1 MSIRIAIDVMGGD
14 HAPGAIV
21 DGCIEA
27 LASLGENDTL
37 VLIGPEDIVRSALT
51 KKGVDDPRLEIAHAS
66 EAIPMGAS
74 PTVAVR
80 QMPDSSIVKMAKL
93 GSKKAD
99 IRCDAVLS
107 AGNTG
112 ACVAAGQMHM
122 KRLTGVHR
130 PGIAVT
136 FPSFHGPVVLC
147 DAGANPEPRATHLWQ
162 YGIMA
167 DIYAKRVLNI
177 ESPRVGLM
185 NIGSEEG
192 KGSVLARE
200 TAEMLKRTPGINYI
214 GYIEGRDVFG
224 GTADVI
230 VTDGFVGNTVLKM
243 AEGFAKSIF
252 QAIAQ
257 EIFAHDPKL
266 AMQFEPIVKQ
276 IYKKNDYHEY
286 GGAPLLGVN
295 GVMMIAHGTSEAR
308 TIDNAIRNTLEY
320 VRGHVNDEIVQRLS
334 RLTEIEHR
342 EPAS

>member
-1 MSIRIAIDVMGGD
+1 MGGD
-14 HAPGAIV
+14 NAPLAIL
-21 DGCIEA
+21 DGCVDA
-27 LASLGENDTL
+27 LVHLSETDSL
-37 VLIGPEDIVRSALT
+37 VLIGDRDLISKYLRD
-51 KKGVDDPRLEIAHAS
+51 KKIDDPRIHIEHATEVIA
-66 EAIPMGAS
+66 MGAS
-74 PTVAVR
+74 PIVAVR
-80 QMPDSSIVKMAKL
+80 QLQDSTIVKMAHL
-93 GSKKAD
+93 GSKKAQV
-99 IRCDAVLS
+99 RCDAVIS

-122 KRLTGVHR
+122 KRLDGVHR

-147 DAGANPEPRATHLWQ
+147 DAGANPEPRPTHLWQ
-162 YGIMA
+162 YAIMA
-167 DIYAKRVLNI
+167 DVYSKRVLGM

-192 KGSVLARE
+192 KGSGLAKE
-200 TAEMLKRTPGINYI
+200 TADLLKATPGINYI
-214 GYIEGRDVFG
+214 GYIEGRDIFS

-257 EIFAHDPKL
+257 EIFDHDPKL
-266 AMQFEPIVKQ
+266 AAQFEPIVKQ

-308 TIDNAIRNTLEY
+308 TIKSAIRNTLEY
-320 VRGHVNDEIVQRLS
+320 VRSHVNDEIVDRLAQLS
-334 RLTEIEHR
+334 QIEQG

>member
-14 HAPGAIV
+14 HAPAAIL
-21 DGCIEA
+21 DGCISA
-27 LASLGENDTL
+27 LTHLGPDDTL
-37 VLIGPEDIVRSALT
+37 VLIGPEDVIAGTLSD
-51 KKGVDDPRLEIAHAS
+51 KGIEDQRIEIEHAS
-66 EAIPMGAS
+66 ESIPMGAS

-80 QMPDSSIVKMAKL
+80 QMQDSSIVKMAKL
-93 GSKKAD
+93 GSKKAEVL
-99 IRCDAVLS
+99 CDAVIS

-122 KRLTGVHR
+122 KRLSGVHR

-167 DIYAKRVLNI
+167 EIYAKRVLNI
-177 ESPRVGLM
+177 DSPRVGLM

-192 KGSVLARE
+192 KGSLLAKE
-200 TAEMLKRTPGINYI
+200 TAELLRRTPDINYI
-214 GYIEGRDVFG
+214 GFIEGRDIFS

-257 EIFAHDPKL
+257 EIFEHDPKM

-308 TIDNAIRNTLEY
+308 TINAAIRNTLEY
-320 VRGHVNDEIVQRLS
+320 VRGHVNDEIVARLS
-334 RLTEIEHR
+334 QLETIEQG

>member
-14 HAPGAIV
+14 HAPAAIL
-21 DGCIEA
+21 DGCISA
-27 LASLGENDTL
+27 LTHLNPSDVL
-37 VLIGPEDIVRSALT
+37 VLIGPEDIIRNSLIE
-51 KKGVDDPRLEIAHAS
+51 KGVEDTRIEIHHAS
-66 EAIPMGAS
+66 ETIPMGAS

-80 QMPDSSIVKMAKL
+80 QMQDSSIVKMAKL
-93 GSKKAD
+93 GSKKAEVK
-99 IRCDAVLS
+99 CDAVIS

-122 KRLTGVHR
+122 KRLSGVHR

-167 DIYAKRVLNI
+167 DIYARRVMGL

-192 KGSVLARE
+192 KGSLLARE
-200 TAEMLKRTPGINYI
+200 TAELLKRSQDINYI
-214 GYIEGRDVFG
+214 GYIEGRDIFS

-230 VTDGFVGNTVLKM
+230 ITDGFVGNTVLKM
-243 AEGFAKSIF
+243 AEGFAQSIF
-252 QAIAQ
+252 KAIAQ
-257 EIFAHDPKL
+257 EIFEHDPKL

-295 GVMMIAHGTSEAR
+295 GVMMIAHGSSEAR
-308 TIDNAIRNTLEY
+308 TINAAIRNTLDY
-320 VRGHVNDEIVQRLS
+320 VRGHVNDEIVARLS
-334 RLTEIEHR
+334 ELEAIEQG

>member
-1 MSIRIAIDVMGGD
+1 MPIRIAIDVMGGD
-14 HAPGAIV
+14 NAPDAIL
-21 DGCIEA
+21 DGCVQA
-27 LASLGENDTL
+27 LELLGQHDVL
-37 VLIGPEDIVRSALT
+37 VLIGPRDLITRFLSDKNIDDARIVI
-51 KKGVDDPRLEIAHAS
+51 EHAT
-66 EAIPMGAS
+66 EFIPMGAS

-80 QMPDSSIVKMAKL
+80 QMQDSTIVKMAKL
-93 GSKKAD
+93 GSRKAQTQ
-99 IRCDAVLS
+99 CDAVIS

-122 KRLTGVHR
+122 KRLDGVHR

-147 DAGANPEPRATHLWQ
+147 DAGANPEPRAAHLWQ
-162 YGIMA
+162 YAVMA
-167 DIYAKRVLNI
+167 DIFARRMLGK

-192 KGSVLARE
+192 KGSALAKE
-200 TAEMLKRTPGINYI
+200 TADLLKHTPGINYI
-214 GYIEGRDVFG
+214 GYIEGRDIFS

-257 EIFAHDPKL
+257 EIYQQDPKL
-266 AMQFEPIVKQ
+266 AMQFEPVVKQ

-308 TIDNAIRNTLEY
+308 TIKSAIRNTIEY
-320 VRGHVNDEIVQRLS
+320 VKGQVNDEIVERLAQLS
-334 RLTEIEHR
+334 RIEQG

>member
-14 HAPGAIV
+14 HAPGAIL
-21 DGCIEA
+21 DGSIQA
-27 LASLGENDTL
+27 LEHLGDDDAL
-37 VLIGPEDIVRSALT
+37 VLIGPEQLIADYLRENSISD
-51 KKGVDDPRLEIAHAS
+51 KRLEIVHAT
-66 EAIPMGAS
+66 ETIPMGAS

-80 QMPDSSIVKMAKL
+80 QMPDSSIVKMAQL
-93 GSKKAD
+93 GSRKAETP
-99 IRCDAVLS
+99 CDAVIS

-122 KRLTGVHR
+122 KRLAGVHR

-162 YGIMA
+162 YAVMA
-167 DIYAKRVLNI
+167 DVFARRVLGNQ
-177 ESPRVGLM
+177 SPRVGLM

-192 KGSVLARE
+192 KGSGLAKE
-200 TAEMLKRTPGINYI
+200 TADLLKRTPGINYI
-214 GYIEGRDVFG
+214 GYVEGRDVFG

-257 EIFAHDPKL
+257 EIYEQDPAL
-266 AMQFEPIVKQ
+266 ARQFEPIVRQ

-308 TIDNAIRNTLEY
+308 TIKSAIRNTLGY
-320 VRGHVNDEIVQRLS
+320 VRGHVNDEIVQRLGQ
-334 RLTEIEHR
+334 LAEIEQG

>member
-14 HAPGAIV
+14 HAPGAIL

-27 LASLGENDTL
+27 LAHLSETDRL
-37 VLIGPEDIVRSALT
+37 VLIGPQDLIRSTLAER
-51 KKGVDDPRLEIAHAS
+51 GVSDNRLEIEHAS
-66 EAIPMGAS
+66 EAIPMGAA

-80 QMPDSSIVKMAKL
+80 QMQDSSIVKMAKL
-93 GSKKAD
+93 GSRKAEVM
-99 IRCDAVLS
+99 CDAVIS

-122 KRLTGVHR
+122 KRLDGVHR

-167 DIYAKRVLNI
+167 DVYARRVMGI
-177 ESPRVGLM
+177 EKPRVGLM
-185 NIGSEEG
+185 NIGSEES
-192 KGSVLARE
+192 KGSGLAKE
-200 TAEMLKRTPGINYI
+200 TAELLKRTPGINYI

-230 VTDGFVGNTVLKM
+230 ITDGFVGNTVLKM

-257 EIFAHDPKL
+257 EIFEHDPKM

-308 TIDNAIRNTLEY
+308 TIKAAIRNTLEY
-320 VRGHVNDEIVQRLS
+320 VRGHVNDEIVERLAQ
-334 RLTEIEHR
+334 LAEIEQG